1 MSIPGNWGLCSY
13 LLLFSCSVV
22 SYSLWPHG
30 LQQARLPC
38 PSLSPGVFS
47 NSRPLSQ
54 WCYPTISLILCHPF
68 LFLPSV
74 FPSIRIFSSQ
84 LFSSGVQSIGASA
97 SASVLPRNIQGWF
110 PLGLNGWI
118 SLLSKGLTRAFSNTT
133 VQKHQ
138 FFGAQPYLNGP
149 TLTSIHDYWKII
161 ALTIW
166 TFVGQV
172 VSLLFNMFSGF
183 VIAFLPRSKHLLLSW
198 LQSPSAVILE
208 PPKIKSATVSTVS
221 PSICHEVKGPDA
233 MILIFLNAEF

>member
-1 MSIPGNWGLCSY
+1 MVDITTTM
-13 LLLFSCSVV
+13 LLFSCSVV

-118 SLLSKGLTRAFSNTT
+118 SLLSKGLSRAFSNIT
-133 VQKHQ
+133 VQNINSL
-138 FFGAQPYLNGP
+138 AVSLPYGT
-149 TLTSIHDYWKII
+149 TLTSIHDYRKNHSFDYMDLCW
-161 ALTIW
+161 
-166 TFVGQV
+166 QSD
-172 VSLLFNMFSGF
+172 VS
-183 VIAFLPRSKHLLLSW
+183 AF
-198 LQSPSAVILE
+198 
-208 PPKIKSATVSTVS
+208 
-221 PSICHEVKGPDA
+221 
-233 MILIFLNAEF
+233 